1 MASTQHLLLLLRG
14 GYTTGR
20 LQSEIWQMGIRFRV
34 SNTAPEPIGSLP
46 TDVDVANFPVNRTET
61 NWTIQGNWTIDLPLG
76 AQFSPDDWLND
87 QVAPA
92 ASTLFSNNRFGGQLR
107 LLRLDVAPINEF
119 GAYIPAPPFAHGT
132 PMSLVWT
139 SSVPAGT
146 ATTACPP
153 QCAVVASL
161 RTAQV
166 GRQGRGRVYLPM
178 IPSGSWLEQTG
189 LLTPTN
195 RGNYASAVAAFLTA
209 CTIDDTGT
217 GGPAVTPIVTG
228 SGYQNYAT
236 INAVRVGD
244 VVDTQQRRR
253 RQIPEQFSTVTL

>member
-1 MASTQHLLLLLRG
+1 MASTQHLLLLVRG

-20 LQSEIWQMGIRFRV
+20 LASEVWQIGIRCRV
-34 SNTAPEPIGSLP
+34 SNTAPDPIGSLP
-46 TDVDVANFPVNRTET
+46 TDMDVANFPVNRTET
-61 NWTIQGNWTIDLPLG
+61 NWTIQGNWTIDGPG
-76 AQFSPDDWLND
+76 GMQFSPDDWLND

-92 ASTLFSNNRFGGQLR
+92 VNTLFSANRFGNNLR
-107 LLRLDVAPINEF
+107 VFRLDVAPINEY
-119 GAYIPAPPFAHGT
+119 GNYIPAPPFAHGT

-139 SSVPAGT
+139 AAIPAGT

-195 RGNYASAVAAFLTA
+195 RGNYATAFAAFLTA
-209 CTIDDTGT
+209 ITLDDTGT

-228 SGYQNYAT
+228 SGFQNYAT

-253 RQIPEQFSTVTL
+253 RAIYEQFSTVAV

>member
-20 LQSEIWQMGIRFRV
+20 LQDEVWQCGIRFRV
-34 SNTAPEPIGSLP
+34 SNTAPDPIGDLP
-46 TDVDVANFPVNRTET
+46 TDVDVANFPINRTET
-61 NWTIQGNWTIDLPLG
+61 NWTITGNWTIDLPMG

-92 ASTLFSNNRFGGQLR
+92 ANTLFAANRFGQALR
-107 LLRLDVAPINEF
+107 LFRLDVAPINEF
-119 GAYIPAPPFAHGT
+119 GSYIPAPPFASGT
-132 PMSLVWT
+132 PCSLVWT
-139 SSVPAGT
+139 SSIPAGT
-146 ATTACPP
+146 GTTCSPP

-166 GRQGRGRVYLPM
+166 GRAGRGRIYLPM
-178 IPSGSWLEQTG
+178 IPSGSWLDSTG

-195 RGNYASAVAAFLTA
+195 RGNYSAAVAAFLQA
-209 CTIDDTGT
+209 VTIDDTGT

-228 SGYQNYAT
+228 SGYQKYAT

-253 RQIPEQFSTVTL
+253 RQISEQFSTTPV